1 MSFFIPCVHEH
12 ASLSCPPLS
21 RFCSALPKDPFP
33 SFGRSMVSRS
43 NLYLGSLGVFLT
55 KARLSF
61 LYSFRLSLRPM
72 AHLFMRLGFHLPISN
87 GHWLTDWA
95 FLILEGPLILDFNTC
110 NMLDLN
116 NGYILFFF
124 FFFFLYE
131 KKNGYI
137 LLCASTCKTMHF
149 PFGIL

>member
-33 SFGRSMVSRS
+33 SFCRSMVSRS
-43 NLYLGSLGVFLT
+43 NLYLGSLGVFFT

-72 AHLFMRLGFHLPISN
+72 ALLFMRLGFHLPILN
-87 GHWLTDWA
+87 GPWFTDWA
-95 FLILEGPLILDFNTC
+95 FLILEVPLILDFNTC

-116 NGYILFFF
+116 NGYIL
-124 FFFFLYE
+124 FFLYE